1 MSGTVTEVF
10 GGLPQSPDEAF
21 DRALAE
27 QQRARAAAQ
36 VEQLQAEAEAMG
48 PIDKTALN
56 PALVKVPVQYG
67 DMSFTVKRGRV
78 YDAKIMELMSKGDP
92 IGWLRA
98 VLGADQYERF
108 EASTEVVDP
117 DDGEVLRPVLMGDE
131 DSPAYKVIKAIN
143 DAVDPTKR

>member
-78 YDAKIMELMSKGDP
+78 
-92 IGWLRA
+92 W
-98 VLGADQYERF
+98 
-108 EASTEVVDP
+108 
-117 DDGEVLRPVLMGDE
+117 
-131 DSPAYKVIKAIN
+131 
-143 DAVDPTKR
+143 